1 MLTEERMEELYS
13 LLERELV
20 PALGCTEPI
29 AIAYAAARAR
39 ALLGCTPEQIT
50 VYCSGNIIKNVK
62 GVNVPGASGM
72 KGIDTSAVLGAVA
85 GDDSLRMEV
94 LQKVTPKDV
103 EQVKK
108 LLDQGICKIVPLHGK
123 ANLHIIMEEQAKGH
137 TVQVEIRDSHMNVI
151 REEKDGEVLVL
162 ADGACMET
170 GAEGEHQ
177 LLNSGYENL
186 NMADIFQFAGQASL
200 ERLERVIEPQIACNL
215 AIAEEGLKQNWGAQ
229 VGKTLFDHAEN
240 VPRRAAAY
248 AAAASDARMG
258 GCMLPVIINSGSGNQ
273 GITVS
278 VPVVIYAREN
288 CIPREKLIRAV
299 ALSNL
304 VALLQKSYIGK
315 LSAYCGAVSAGC
327 GSAAGIAYL
336 CGDTLEE
343 IENTVTNT
351 IANVSGVVCDGAKAS
366 CAAKIATAVDAGFL
380 GHDMAVRGIVFQ
392 SGDGLVKK
400 DADHTI
406 AAFGQMAREGM
417 RATDEEILNI
427 MISDV
432 LDETADVRKM

>member
-1 MLTEERMEELYS
+1 MLTEERMEEFYS

-29 AIAYAAARAR
+29 AIAYAAARE
-39 ALLGCTPEQIT
+39 LLGCIPEQIT
-50 VYCSGNIIKNVK
+50 VYCSGNIIKNAK

-85 GDDSLRMEV
+85 GDASLRMEV
-94 LQKVTPKDV
+94 LQKVTPEDV
-103 EQVKK
+103 DQAK
-108 LLDQGICKIVPLHGK
+108 LLLKQGICKIVPLHGK
-123 ANLHIIMEEQAKGH
+123 ANLHIIMEEWANGH
-137 TVQVEIRDSHMNVI
+137 KVKVEIRDSHMNVI
-151 REEKDGEVLVL
+151 REEKDGEIIML
-162 ADGACMET
+162 ADEACVPTEAKGET
-170 GAEGEHQ
+170 Q
-177 LLNSGYENL
+177 RLPTGYELL
-186 NMADIFQFAGQASL
+186 NMADIFQFVGQASL
-200 ERLERVIEPQIACNL
+200 ERLERVIGPQIACNL

-229 VGKTLFDHAEN
+229 VGKTLLDYGEN
-240 VPRRAAAY
+240 VQRRAAAY

-258 GCMLPVIINSGSGNQ
+258 GCIMPVIINSGSGNQ

-288 CIPREKLIRAV
+288 CIPREMLIRAL

-336 CGDTLEE
+336 CGDSLET

-351 IANVSGVVCDGAKAS
+351 IANVSGIVCDGAKAS
-366 CAAKIATAVDAGFL
+366 CAAKIATAVNAGFL
-380 GHDMAVRGIVFQ
+380 GHDMAVRGTVFQ
-392 SGDGLVKK
+392 SGDGLVKE

-427 MISDV
+427 MVSDV
-432 LDETADVRKM
+432 SDGTADVEERW